1 MKKVLLGISVIALF
15 ATSVYAYGVLT
26 GSQTNGLNKICF
38 YSDGSAITVSSASV
52 CPVST
57 D

>member
-1 MKKVLLGISVIALF
+1 MKRIIFTIAVLI
-15 ATSVYAYGVLT
+15 TSAYAYGVLT

-38 YSDGSAITVSSASV
+38 YNDGSAITVSSASV

>member
-1 MKKVLLGISVIALF
+1 MKKVLFAISVVALF

-38 YSDGSAITVSSASV
+38 YSDGSAITVSSASI
-52 CPVST
+52 CPVSK
-57 D
+57 